1 MVPPTEQEIIDLR
14 TSLKRCTPQ
23 TIEAAVRLRTTG
35 DLSEVPTVVYGII
48 ERHLPAETTRDL
60 SQASDDTRLIED
72 LGIDSLTLLE
82 IVLSI
87 EETVGISVEND
98 ELREIAT
105 LGQVKAFIAHKIAT
119 AADPKAA
126 KAVKTRRYTQL
137 EVGVR
142 LPQQPPFFFLGDAE
156 IKGNVVRSSYAIR
169 GDEYFLEGHFK
180 DNPVM
185 PASLV
190 FEALGQAACL
200 WVLECAPDQIGT
212 ELGTNE
218 VLFASM
224 EEAHFYRRAVPGDT
238 LDFEV
243 EMLRVHAPVAV
254 FKGIATRNG
263 EKVAQIGHLVLA
275 FGSEV
280 VEHLSNRETE
290 AATKAAAAAEA
301 APAELSAPAE
311 GGASA
316 PAHATERNGSA
327 GLELPVVSSTRMEDA
342 PKGSVTRDDHAQ
354 PDPEDPVTKGAG
366 TTNAKPEEDEFDRNF
381 GI

>member
-1 MVPPTEQEIIDLR
+1 MVPPTEQEITDIR
-14 TSLKRCTPQ
+14 NNLKRCTPQ
-23 TIEAAVRLRTTG
+23 TIEAAVRFRTTG
-35 DLSEVPTVVYGII
+35 DVKELPTVVYGII
-48 ERHLPAETTRDL
+48 ERHLPAENTRDL
-60 SQASDDTRLIED
+60 SQASDDTKLIED

-87 EETVGISVEND
+87 EETVGISVENE

-105 LGQVKAFIAHKIAT
+105 LGQVKTFIEHKIAT
-119 AADPKAA
+119 VNDPRLA
-126 KAVKTRRYTQL
+126 KETVKSRRYTQL
-137 EVGVR
+137 EVGMR

-156 IKGNVVRSSYAIR
+156 IQGHVVRSSYQIR

-180 DNPVM
+180 NNPVM

-200 WVLECAPDQIGT
+200 WVLECAPERLGT

-224 EEAHFYRRAVPGDT
+224 EEAHFYRRAVPGDR

-243 EMLRVHAPVAV
+243 EMLRMHAPVAV

-280 VEHLSNRETE
+280 FEHLSAREAGAAIPE
-290 AATKAAAAAEA
+290 AVPADGA
-301 APAELSAPAE
+301 APAPGDSAPAT
-311 GGASA
+311 G
-316 PAHATERNGSA
+316 PDTTK
-327 GLELPVVSSTRMEDA
+327 LDLPVVPPTAFEDA
-342 PKGSVTRDDHAQ
+342 PKGSVTHSDHAQ
-354 PDPEDPVTKGAG
+354 ADPEDPVTKGAG
-366 TTNAKPEEDEFDRNF
+366 KPEGDDEEFDRNF